1 MIPKAQ
7 VAEEISGADC
17 FYYKLDYK
25 QDRGIE
31 RSLIMLLANTVSWI
45 VFSVIGV
52 IVVVVI
58 GKKIKDKYY

>member
-1 MIPKAQ
+1 
-7 VAEEISGADC
+7 
-17 FYYKLDYK
+17 
-25 QDRGIE
+25 
-31 RSLIMLLANTVSWI
+31 MLLANTVSWI

>member
-1 MIPKAQ
+1 MMD
-7 VAEEISGADC
+7 EEISGVDC
-17 FYYKLDYK
+17 FYDKLDYK